1 MADQLE
7 SITTEAFKL
16 TPEDRVRLAERLLA
30 SVFADDDVEQAWAEE
45 VERRIQEIEGG
56 RAQLITAADA
66 IARVRAAIK

>member
-1 MADQLE
+1 MADPLE
-7 SITTEAFKL
+7 SIAAEAFKL

-56 RAQLITAADA
+56 RAQLIPAADA